1 MFRGAVHNA
10 TFQRRHEGRPVL
22 LEALL
27 SRPREVYLHSRV
39 PLKWQEGC
47 MGNWLVVPKGTSLAR
62 RTRSRRAAQ
71 YVRMSRELQRY
82 SIQNQMAAI
91 AAYAEANT
99 LTIVRTYRDEGRSGL
114 RIKGRPGLIE
124 LIEDVQSGR
133 ADFDHILVYDVSRWG
148 RFQDVDES
156 AYYEFLCKR
165 NGVQVEYCAEIFKND
180 GTFVSGIAKSLK
192 RGMAA
197 EWSRELSVKVHAG
210 HCRVASLGYR
220 VGAPVGYG
228 LRRLMVDESEHPK
241 AFLKKGQFKA
251 LQSDRVRLQQ
261 GSAEEV
267 AVIRIIFDQFVNC
280 RKSYSDIRRQLN
292 DAGIANHNGR
302 PWTDGM
308 IPTILANENYI
319 GKTIYNR
326 TSRRLGQ
333 KLVKNPDNA
342 WVRGAAAIEPIVD
355 QGIFARAQ
363 KLLAERRVEIPEDEM
378 LLRLRLTLRRLGKL
392 NSRVINT
399 ELGLNHVSSYVKH
412 FGSLRKA
419 YALIGYVSPRDC
431 DWIDTRDLWAAE
443 QARHATELAEALRT
457 DLGLQA
463 DLAPDAIGL
472 LVGGARAVSFLVARR
487 LAHRGKDHAAQWK
500 AYRRQISSGLLA
512 VMRLDAAN
520 RAIEDY
526 VLLPAPLR
534 TGRYLW
540 LSSDSLRRHRGA
552 LYAQKGELFGA
563 IKTTL
568 AETNRAPTSSAP
580 STQRSKSGL
589 PKAKGFGGRRSRCGD
604 TKPLR

>member
-1 MFRGAVHNA
+1 M
-10 TFQRRHEGRPVL
+10 
-22 LEALL
+22 
-27 SRPREVYLHSRV
+27 
-39 PLKWQEGC
+39 
-47 MGNWLVVPKGTSLAR
+47 AR
-62 RTRSRRAAQ
+62 RTRARRAAQ

-82 SIQNQMAAI
+82 SITNQMAAI
-91 AAYAEANT
+91 ATYAEANT

-165 NGVQVEYCAEIFKND
+165 SGVHVEYCAEIFKND

-241 AFLKKGQFKA
+241 ALLAKGQFKA
-251 LQSDRVRLQQ
+251 LQSDRVRLQH
-261 GSAEEV
+261 GSAEEA
-267 AVIRIIFDQFVNC
+267 AVIREIFDQFVNW
-280 RKSYSDIRRQLN
+280 RQSYSDISRQLN

-308 IPTILANENYI
+308 IPTILGNENYI
-319 GKTIYNR
+319 GKTVYNR

-333 KLVKNPDNA
+333 KLVKNPDSA

-355 QGIFARAQ
+355 QSIFARAQ
-363 KLLAERRVEIPEDEM
+363 KLLAERRVEIPEEGM
-378 LLRLRLTLRRLGKL
+378 LLRLRLTLRRRGKL
-392 NSRVINT
+392 NSHIINKT
-399 ELGLNHVSSYVKH
+399 LGLNHVSSYVKH

-431 DWIDTRDLWAAE
+431 DWIDTRQLWVSE
-443 QARHATELAEALRT
+443 QAKHATELAEVLRN
-457 DLGLQA
+457 DFGLRA
-463 DLAPDAIGL
+463 ELVVNGIGL
-472 LVGGARAVSFLVARR
+472 EVGGVRVISFLVARR
-487 LAHRGKDHAAQWK
+487 LAQRGEDHAPQWK
-500 AYRRQISSGLLA
+500 AY
-512 VMRLDAAN
+512 
-520 RAIEDY
+520 
-526 VLLPAPLR
+526 
-534 TGRYLW
+534 
-540 LSSDSLRRHRGA
+540 
-552 LYAQKGELFGA
+552 
-563 IKTTL
+563 
-568 AETNRAPTSSAP
+568 
-580 STQRSKSGL
+580 
-589 PKAKGFGGRRSRCGD
+589 
-604 TKPLR
+604 

>member
-1 MFRGAVHNA
+1 
-10 TFQRRHEGRPVL
+10 
-22 LEALL
+22 
-27 SRPREVYLHSRV
+27 
-39 PLKWQEGC
+39 

-62 RTRSRRAAQ
+62 RARERRAAQ

-82 SIQNQMAAI
+82 SIKNQMAAI
-91 AAYAEANT
+91 AAYAEANA

-124 LIEDVQSGR
+124 LIEDVQSGQ

-165 NGVQVEYCAEIFKND
+165 SGVQVEYCAELFKND

-241 AFLKKGQFKA
+241 GFLAKGQFKA
-251 LQSDRVRLQQ
+251 LQSDRVRLQH

-267 AVIRIIFDQFVNC
+267 AVIRSIFDQFVNG
-280 RKSYSDIRRQLN
+280 RKSYSDIRRLLN

-333 KLVKNPDNA
+333 KLVKNPDHT
-342 WVRGAAAIEPIVD
+342 WVRGAAQIEPIVD
-355 QGIFARAQ
+355 SGLFARAQ
-363 KLLAERRVEIPEDEM
+363 KLLAERRVEIPENEM
-378 LLRLRLTLRRLGKL
+378 LLRLRLTLRRRGKL
-392 NSRVINT
+392 NSRIINST
-399 ELGLNHVSSYVKH
+399 LGLNHVSAYVKH

-419 YALIGYVSPRDC
+419 YALIGYKSPRDC
-431 DWIDTRDLWAAE
+431 DWIDTREFWATE
-443 QARHATELAEALRT
+443 QARHATELAEVLRN
-457 DLGLQA
+457 DLGLRPE
-463 DLAPDAIGL
+463 LALDGIG
-472 LVGGARAVSFLVARR
+472 VDIEGRRVVSFLVARR
-487 LAHRGKDHAAQWK
+487 LARRGEDHAAQWK

-520 RAIEDY
+520 REIEDY
-526 VLLPAPLR
+526 VLLPASLR
-534 TGRYLW
+534 SGRYVW
-540 LSSDSLRRHRGA
+540 LASSSLRRHRGA
-552 LYAQKGELFGA
+552 LYRERGALFAA
-563 IKTTL
+563 IKATL
-568 AETNRAPTSSAP
+568 AKTTRAAPTSSAP
-580 STQRSKSGL
+580 RKKRSRSGR

-604 TKPLR
+604 TKSLR

>member
-1 MFRGAVHNA
+1 
-10 TFQRRHEGRPVL
+10 
-22 LEALL
+22 
-27 SRPREVYLHSRV
+27 
-39 PLKWQEGC
+39 
-47 MGNWLVVPKGTSLAR
+47 MGNWLVVPKGTSPAR
-62 RTRSRRAAQ
+62 RTRERRAAQ

-82 SIQNQMAAI
+82 SIKNQMAAI
-91 AAYAEANT
+91 AAYAEANS

-124 LIEDVQSGR
+124 LIEHVQSGQ

-165 NGVQVEYCAEIFKND
+165 SGVQVEYCAELFKND

-210 HCRVASLGYR
+210 HCRVAGLGYR

-241 AFLKKGQFKA
+241 GFLEKGQFKA
-251 LQSDRVRLQQ
+251 LQSDRVRLQP
-261 GSAEEV
+261 GSVEEA
-267 AVIRIIFDQFVNC
+267 AVVRIIFDQFVNG

-319 GKTIYNR
+319 GKTVYNR

-333 KLVKNPDNA
+333 KLVKNPDHA

-355 QGIFARAQ
+355 PGIFARAQ

-378 LLRLRLTLRRLGKL
+378 LLRLRLALRRRGKL
-392 NSRVINT
+392 NSRIINET
-399 ELGLNHVSSYVKH
+399 LGLNHVSSYVKH

-431 DWIDTRDLWAAE
+431 DWIDTREFWAAE
-443 QARHATELAEALRT
+443 QARHATELAELLRK
-457 DLGLQA
+457 DLGLRPE
-463 DLAPDAIGL
+463 LAQDGIG
-472 LVGGARAVSFLVARR
+472 VDVEGRRVVSFLVARR
-487 LAHRGKDHAAQWK
+487 LARQGADHAAQWK

-520 RAIEDY
+520 REIEDY
-526 VLLPAPLR
+526 VLLPASLR
-534 TGRYLW
+534 SGRYFW
-540 LSSDSLRRHRGA
+540 LASGSLRRHRGA
-552 LYAQKGELFGA
+552 LYRERGTLFAA
-563 IKTTL
+563 IKATL
-568 AETNRAPTSSAP
+568 AKTTRAAPTSSAP
-580 STQRSKSGL
+580 PKKQSRSGQ
-589 PKAKGFGGRRSRCGD
+589 PKAKGFGGRRSRCGG
-604 TKPLR
+604 TKSHR

>member
-1 MFRGAVHNA
+1 MAPASCSKWIAQPRSVRIACGFSFVISIEIGSCRDESLGPSARSPAVSMEQGFAIGRAEVCPRVPRRCAQANSGAG
-10 TFQRRHEGRPVL
+10 HEAHPVL
-22 LEALL
+22 LDALP
-27 SRPREVYLHSRV
+27 SRLREVYSHSRV
-39 PLKWQEGC
+39 PLNCQEGC

-133 ADFDHILVYDVSRWG
+133 ADFDHILVCDVSRSG

-165 NGVQVEYCAEIFKND
+165 NGVRVEYCAEIFKND

-241 AFLKKGQFKA
+241 ALLLKGQFKA
-251 LQSDRVRLQQ
+251 LQSDRVRLQH
-261 GSAEEV
+261 GSAEEI
-267 AVIRIIFDQFVNC
+267 AVIREIFDQFVNC
-280 RKSYSDIRRQLN
+280 RKSYSDISRQLN

-308 IPTILANENYI
+308 IPTILGNENYT
-319 GKTIYNR
+319 GKTVYNR
-326 TSRRLGQ
+326 NSRRLGQ

-363 KLLAERRVEIPEDEM
+363 KLLAERRVEIPEEEM
-378 LLRLRLTLRRLGKL
+378 LLRLRLTLRRRGKL
-392 NSRVINT
+392 NSHIINT
-399 ELGLNHVSSYVKH
+399 TLGLNHVSSYVKH

-431 DWIDTRDLWAAE
+431 DWIDTRDIWAAE
-443 QARHATELAEALRT
+443 QSRHATELAESLRT
-457 DLGLQA
+457 
-463 DLAPDAIGL
+463 
-472 LVGGARAVSFLVARR
+472 
-487 LAHRGKDHAAQWK
+487 
-500 AYRRQISSGLLA
+500 
-512 VMRLDAAN
+512 
-520 RAIEDY
+520 
-526 VLLPAPLR
+526 
-534 TGRYLW
+534 
-540 LSSDSLRRHRGA
+540 
-552 LYAQKGELFGA
+552 
-563 IKTTL
+563 
-568 AETNRAPTSSAP
+568 
-580 STQRSKSGL
+580 
-589 PKAKGFGGRRSRCGD
+589 
-604 TKPLR
+604 

>member
-1 MFRGAVHNA
+1 
-10 TFQRRHEGRPVL
+10 
-22 LEALL
+22 
-27 SRPREVYLHSRV
+27 
-39 PLKWQEGC
+39 
-47 MGNWLVVPKGTSLAR
+47 MGNWLVVPKGTSPAR
-62 RTRSRRAAQ
+62 RTRERRAAQ

-82 SIQNQMAAI
+82 SIKNQMAAI
-91 AAYAEANT
+91 AAYAEANS

-124 LIEDVQSGR
+124 LIEHVQSGQ

-165 NGVQVEYCAEIFKND
+165 SGVQVEYCAELFKND

-241 AFLKKGQFKA
+241 GFLEKGQFKA
-251 LQSDRVRLQQ
+251 LQSDRVRLQP
-261 GSAEEV
+261 GSVEEA
-267 AVIRIIFDQFVNC
+267 AVVRIIFDQFVNG
-280 RKSYSDIRRQLN
+280 RKSYSDIGRQLN

-319 GKTIYNR
+319 GKTVYNR

-333 KLVKNPDNA
+333 KLVKNPDHA

-355 QGIFARAQ
+355 PGIFARAQ

-378 LLRLRLTLRRLGKL
+378 LLRLRLALRRRGKL
-392 NSRVINT
+392 NSRIINET
-399 ELGLNHVSSYVKH
+399 LGLNHVSSYVKH

-431 DWIDTRDLWAAE
+431 DWIDTREFWAAE
-443 QARHATELAEALRT
+443 QARHATELAEVLRK
-457 DLGLQA
+457 DLGLRPE
-463 DLAPDAIGL
+463 LAQDGIG
-472 LVGGARAVSFLVARR
+472 VDVEGRRVVSFLVARR
-487 LAHRGKDHAAQWK
+487 LARRGADHAAQWK
-500 AYRRQISSGLLA
+500 ACRRQISSGLLA

-520 RAIEDY
+520 REIEDY
-526 VLLPAPLR
+526 VLLPASLR
-534 TGRYLW
+534 SGRYVW
-540 LSSDSLRRHRGA
+540 LASGSLRRHRGA
-552 LYAQKGELFGA
+552 LYRERGTLFAA
-563 IKTTL
+563 IKATL
-568 AETNRAPTSSAP
+568 AKTTRAAPTSSAP
-580 STQRSKSGL
+580 PKKRSRSGQ
-589 PKAKGFGGRRSRCGD
+589 PKAKGFGGRRSRCGG
-604 TKPLR
+604 TKSHR

>member
-1 MFRGAVHNA
+1 
-10 TFQRRHEGRPVL
+10 
-22 LEALL
+22 
-27 SRPREVYLHSRV
+27 
-39 PLKWQEGC
+39 
-47 MGNWLVVPKGTSLAR
+47 MGNWLVVPKGTSLVR
-62 RTRSRRAAQ
+62 RTRARRAAQ

-82 SIQNQMAAI
+82 SIKNQMAAI
-91 AAYAEANT
+91 TAYAEANG
-99 LTIVRTYRDEGRSGL
+99 LTIVRTYADEGRSGL

-124 LIEDVQSGR
+124 LIEDVQSGQ

-165 NGVQVEYCAEIFKND
+165 SGVQVEYCAELFKND

-241 AFLKKGQFKA
+241 GFLEKGQFKA
-251 LQSDRVRLQQ
+251 LQSDRVRLRP
-261 GSAEEV
+261 GSAEEA
-267 AVIRIIFDQFVNC
+267 AVIRIIFDQFVNG
-280 RKSYSDIRRQLN
+280 RKSYSHIRRQLN

-308 IPTILANENYI
+308 LPTILANENYI
-319 GKTIYNR
+319 GKTVYNR

-333 KLVKNPDNA
+333 KLVKNPDHA

-355 QGIFARAQ
+355 AGIFARAQ
-363 KLLAERRVEIPEDEM
+363 KLLAERRLEIAEDEM
-378 LLRLRLTLRRLGKL
+378 LLRLRLTLRRRGKL
-392 NSRVINT
+392 NSRIINGT
-399 ELGLNHVSSYVKH
+399 LGLNHVSSYVKH

-431 DWIDTRDLWAAE
+431 DWIDARDFWAAE
-443 QARHATELAEALRT
+443 QARHVNYLAEVLRT

-463 DLAPDAIGL
+463 DLVPDGIGL
-472 LVGGARAVSFLVARR
+472 DVGGERVVSFLVARR
-487 LAHRGKDHAAQWK
+487 LAHRGEGRAPQWK

-512 VMRLDAAN
+512 VMRLDATN
-520 RAIEDY
+520 RAIQDY

-534 TGRYLW
+534 AGRYLW

-552 LYAQKGELFGA
+552 LYTEKEPLFAA
-563 IKTTL
+563 IKAKL
-568 AETNRAPTSSAP
+568 ERSNRAAPTSSAP
-580 STQRSKSGL
+580 SRKRSKSGR
-589 PKAKGFGGRRSRCGD
+589 PKAKGFGERRSRCGD
-604 TKPLR
+604 TKLLR